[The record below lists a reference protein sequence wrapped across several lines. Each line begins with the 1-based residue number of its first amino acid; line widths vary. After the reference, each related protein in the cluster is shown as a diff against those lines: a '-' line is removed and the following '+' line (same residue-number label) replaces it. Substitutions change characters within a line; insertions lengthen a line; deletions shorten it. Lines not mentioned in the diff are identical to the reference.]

1 MAASINS
8 TMLRCLSDGHPRRM
22 LVYRV
27 SAPPKS
33 IMLRDCAFHV
43 TTDGTTAVSSDRRGA
58 YDDPPLASPPSRTA
72 SPRVPS
78 LHSPRSAGRL
88 VLESDSP
95 PRQGVSTLWSRW
107 RSPRSRA
114 YVRARS
120 PRCPL

>member
-43 TTDGTTAVSSDRRGA
+43 TTDGTTAVSSARRGA
-58 YDDPPLASPPSRTA
+58 YDDPPLAPPPAGTA
-72 SPRVPS
+72 APLLPPIYSS
-78 LHSPRSAGRL
+78 RSAGCL
-88 VLESDSP
+88 VLESRAIERSGVP
-95 PRQGVSTLWSRW
+95 ALRPRQG
-107 RSPRSRA
+107 SPRSRA

>member
-43 TTDGTTAVSSDRRGA
+43 TTDGTTPVSSDQRGA
-58 YDDPPLASPPSRTA
+58 YDDPPLASPPARTA
-72 SPRVPS
+72 APRLEAVGHET
-78 LHSPRSAGRL
+78 HSPRRPVEPLYSRQRRL
-88 VLESDSP
+88 PVP
-95 PRQGVSTLWSRW
+95 MGGVPAIL
-107 RSPRSRA
+107 
-114 YVRARS
+114 
-120 PRCPL
+120 